1 MQVIFTASPPPPNR
15 SGQYG
20 RSKWRY
26 VTSSAPPH
34 TGNQGSSHTHSMT
47 RAHDFVVDLAKAG
60 KSFREIQD
68 MVSIVYGDKS
78 LKKSAIYNI
87 MKKVKEGKN
96 AEDLRGINTPKRVRS
111 ADVIASV
118 SAAVAADRRVTVRE
132 LASNLGLSIG
142 TIDRIL
148 HKELGLVKKSARW
161 VPKLLSPEQ
170 KLERVR
176 TSTSFVELIQ
186 EKGASVLDRII
197 TMDESAV
204 SMHTPTT
211 KQQSKQWLKKG
222 TPGPVKARVH
232 ATRTKTMVLAFFD
245 SKGMVYNNYVP
256 KGQTVNKE
264 YVIKALQEFL
274 RKLRKKR
281 PELVDGE
288 WFLHWDNARVHS
300 AKAVQDYLTKRGVKV
315 IEHPPYSPDLAPA
328 DFFLFPTLKKEL
340 AGITLA
346 PGDFRKE
353 WGRLLKT
360 IPKED
365 FAKAFVRWQEHCE
378 KCVRIGGSYVEKS

>member
-1 MQVIFTASPPPPNR
+1 
-15 SGQYG
+15 
-20 RSKWRY
+20 
-26 VTSSAPPH
+26 
-34 TGNQGSSHTHSMT
+34 
-47 RAHDFVVDLAKAG
+47 
-60 KSFREIQD
+60 
-68 MVSIVYGDKS
+68 
-78 LKKSAIYNI
+78 

-96 AEDLRGINTPKRVRS
+96 TEDLRGINTPKRVRS
-111 ADVIASV
+111 AAVIASV

-132 LASNLGLSIG
+132 LASNHGLSIG

-170 KLERVR
+170 QLERVR
-176 TSTSFVELIQ
+176 TSTAFVELIQ

-256 KGQTVNKE
+256 NGQTVNKE

-300 AKAVQDYLTKRGVKV
+300 AKAVQEYLTKRGVKV

-340 AGITLA
+340 AL
-346 PGDFRKE
+346 
-353 WGRLLKT
+353 GRHH
-360 IPKED
+360 
-365 FAKAFVRWQEHCE
+365 A
-378 KCVRIGGSYVEKS
+378 GSW

>member
-1 MQVIFTASPPPPNR
+1 MLST
-15 SGQYG
+15 
-20 RSKWRY
+20 
-26 VTSSAPPH
+26 
-34 TGNQGSSHTHSMT
+34 
-47 RAHDFVVDLAKAG
+47 
-60 KSFREIQD
+60 
-68 MVSIVYGDKS
+68 VYGDKS
-78 LKKSAIYNI
+78 LKKTAIYDI

-96 AEDLRGINTPKRVRS
+96 TEDLRGINTPKRVRS
-111 ADVIASV
+111 AAVIASV

-132 LASNLGLSIG
+132 LASNHGLSIG

-170 KLERVR
+170 QLERVR
-176 TSTSFVELIQ
+176 TSTAFVELIQ

-256 KGQTVNKE
+256 NGQTVNKE

-300 AKAVQDYLTKRGVKV
+300 AKAVQEYLTKRGVKV

-365 FAKAFVRWQEHCE
+365 FAKAFVRWQERCE
-378 KCVRIGGSYVEKS
+378 KCIRIGGSYVEKS